1 MGDEVD
7 SAEPMGDSL
16 VVKRLLVLCTVSF
29 ILVGALAPTG
39 AQGRYVRLDGWVQWI
54 AADKMVLVLDGGP
67 SVAIDITQIPLDQ
80 YRTLR
85 QRDRVT
91 VTGVV
96 SDDNRRVNATSII
109 PGGGGGVQSP

>member
-1 MGDEVD
+1 
-7 SAEPMGDSL
+7 
-16 VVKRLLVLCTVSF
+16 
-29 ILVGALAPTG
+29 
-39 AQGRYVRLDGWVQWI
+39 
-54 AADKMVLVLDGGP
+54 
-67 SVAIDITQIPLDQ
+67 VAIDITQIPLDQ